1 MATFQNL
8 NFYEKCPSTTLGELS
23 NTSVDNCS
31 AEQSILLETEYSEIQ
46 KFPSNILLK
55 KSVEKIKVYIEIEQ
69 NSNMKYEFNKKTN
82 KLELDRILPD
92 PFVYPY
98 SYGYIPNTL
107 AEDGD
112 DLDILI
118 ITNKEILND
127 NFYDVYIIG
136 VLLMEDE
143 KGMDEKILCV
153 LEDDYSN
160 INDMPDLDIETKNKI
175 YYFFEN
181 YKKNTP
187 GKWSK
192 VIGYKDK
199 EYAIQLYK
207 KSIIKN

>member
-8 NFYEKCPSTTLGELS
+8 YFYENLCSDSHSVSKNSSITSNYEILCKSSKYADLLSENKTFSTL
-23 NTSVDNCS
+23 N
-31 AEQSILLETEYSEIQ
+31 
-46 KFPSNILLK
+46 
-55 KSVEKIKVYIEIEQ
+55 EKINVYIEIEQ
-69 NSNMKYEFNKKTN
+69 NSNIKYEFNKNTN
-82 KLELDRILPD
+82 KLEVDRILPE

-118 ITNKEILND
+118 ISNKEILND
-127 NFYDVYIIG
+127 NFYDVFIIG

-153 LEDDYSN
+153 LEEDYLN
-160 INDMPDLDIETKNKI
+160 INDISDLDIESKNKI

-181 YKKNTP
+181 YKKKTP

-192 VIGYKDK
+192 VIGYKNK

-207 KSIIKN
+207 KSIVIEKM